1 MAEQGGLPELLDALR
16 WRWRLAAA
24 IAVGVFVGATLYVE
38 SLPAEYEGEAIVA
51 FAPLPEISADT
62 VRVVVPAYVEY
73 VTAGPTIR
81 KIAAELGVEPPDL
94 AGEVDAQVALDTG
107 NVTITATMNSPQLAA
122 DTANAFAEDLVEF
135 SVSDEAQLLSSQII
149 AEALPPTEPSGPPR
163 TLLEAASLLLG
174 ALLGIGIS
182 LLVEHGRPR
191 LRSWR
196 DIARMTGYPVV
207 GRIPSSRAIKA
218 RPREA
223 FSDPAVGSSFRTLR
237 TNLEREW
244 QDRTVDVIVVTSPSS
259 GDGKTTVSALFAESL
274 ARLGAQV
281 LLVDADLRRPA
292 LARTFNYTPDG
303 GFAAVLRETK
313 TLEEAV
319 EPGWTDGLTVLP
331 SEPDPDAGDLI
342 ARRFDAVMQDARQKY
357 DVVVIDTPPL
367 LGTDD
372 ARTITTMAKGVLL
385 VVAARSIADPV
396 NEAVLALEALKAP
409 VLGVIGNRLRESGS
423 YYTYTTT

>member
-1 MAEQGGLPELLDALR
+1 
-16 WRWRLAAA
+16 
-24 IAVGVFVGATLYVE
+24 VFLGATIYVE
-38 SLPAEYEGEAIVA
+38 SLPAEYKGEAIVA
-51 FAPLPEISADT
+51 FAPLPETSADT

-73 VTAGPTIR
+73 VTAAPTVR
-81 KIAAELGVEPPDL
+81 KVATELGEDP
-94 AGEVDAQVALDTG
+94 GEVASAVDAQVALDTG
-107 NVTITATMNSPQLAA
+107 NVTITATMDSPERAA

-135 SVSDEAQLLSSQII
+135 AETDEAQLLSSQII
-149 AEALPPTEPSGPPR
+149 AEALPPSQPSGPQR

-182 LLVEHGRPR
+182 LLVERGRPR

-207 GRIPSSRAIKA
+207 GRIPSSRAIKS
-218 RPREA
+218 RPKEA
-223 FSDPAVGSSFRTLR
+223 FADPAVGSAFRTLR

-259 GDGKTTVSALFAESL
+259 GDGKSTVSALFAESL

-292 LARTFNYTPDG
+292 VARTFGYPGEG
-303 GFAAVLRETK
+303 GFAAVLRENK

-319 EPGWTDGLTVLP
+319 QDGWTDGLAVLP
-331 SEPDPDAGDLI
+331 TEPDPDAGDLI

-357 DVVVIDTPPL
+357 DIVVIDTPPL

-385 VVAARSIADPV
+385 VVAARSTANPV

-423 YYTYTTT
+423 YYTYTSS

>member
-1 MAEQGGLPELLDALR
+1 L
-16 WRWRLAAA
+16 
-24 IAVGVFVGATLYVE
+24 GVFIGATLYVE
-38 SLPAEYEGEAIVA
+38 SLPAEYKEEAIVA
-51 FAPLPEISADT
+51 FAPQPEEGSDT
-62 VRVVVPAYVEY
+62 VRVVLPAYVEY
-73 VTAGPTIR
+73 VTSAQTVR
-81 KIAAELGVEPPDL
+81 KVAAELGEDPGDL
-94 AGEVDAQVALDTG
+94 AAATDATNPLDTG
-107 NVTITATMNSPQLAA
+107 NIEITAVLPSPERAA
-122 DTANAFAEDLVEF
+122 DAANAFAEDLVQFAET
-135 SVSDEAQLLSSQII
+135 DEIQLLSSQII
-149 AEALPPTEPSGPPR
+149 AEAVPSSEPSGPPR
-163 TLLEAASLLLG
+163 TLLEAASLLIG
-174 ALLGIGIS
+174 ALLGIGVS
-182 LLVEHGRPR
+182 LLVERGRPR

-207 GRIPSSRAIKA
+207 GRIPSSRAIKG
-218 RPREA
+218 RPKEA

-244 QDRTVDVIVVTSPSS
+244 QDRTVDLIVVTSPSS

-281 LLVDADLRRPA
+281 LLVDADLRRPNIA
-292 LARTFNYTPDG
+292 KTFGYSSEG
-303 GFAAVLRETK
+303 GFAAVLRENK

-319 EPGWTDGLTVLP
+319 QDGWTDGLAVLP
-331 SEPDPDAGDLI
+331 TEPDPDAGDLI

-357 DVVVIDTPPL
+357 DIVVIDTPPL

-385 VVAARSIADPV
+385 VVAARSIANPV

-423 YYTYTTT
+423 YYTYTST

>member
-1 MAEQGGLPELLDALR
+1 MF
-16 WRWRLAAA
+16 
-24 IAVGVFVGATLYVE
+24 IGATLYVE
-38 SLPAEYEGEAIVA
+38 SLPAEYKEEAIVA
-51 FAPLPEISADT
+51 FAPQPEVGSDA
-62 VRVVVPAYVEY
+62 VRVVLPAYVEY
-73 VTAGPTIR
+73 VTAAPTVR
-81 KIAAELGVEPPDL
+81 KIAAQLGEDPGEL
-94 AGEVDAQVALDTG
+94 AAATDATNPLDTG
-107 NVTITATMNSPQLAA
+107 NIEITAVLPSPERATDA
-122 DTANAFAEDLVEF
+122 ANAFAEDLVQFAET
-135 SVSDEAQLLSSQII
+135 DEIQLLSSQII
-149 AEALPPTEPSGPPR
+149 AEAVPSSQPSGPPR
-163 TLLEAASLLLG
+163 TLLEAASLLIG
-174 ALLGIGIS
+174 ALLGIGVS
-182 LLVEHGRPR
+182 LLVERGRPR

-244 QDRTVDVIVVTSPSS
+244 QDRTVDLIVVTSPSS

-281 LLVDADLRRPA
+281 LLVDADLRRPNIA
-292 LARTFNYTPDG
+292 KTFGYPAEG
-303 GFAAVLRETK
+303 GFAAVLRENK

-319 EPGWTDGLTVLP
+319 QDGWTDGLAVLP
-331 SEPDPDAGDLI
+331 TEPDPDAGDLI

-357 DVVVIDTPPL
+357 DIVVIDTPPL

-385 VVAARSIADPV
+385 VVAARSIANPV

-423 YYTYTTT
+423 YYTYTST

>member
-1 MAEQGGLPELLDALR
+1 M
-16 WRWRLAAA
+16 
-24 IAVGVFVGATLYVE
+24 E
-38 SLPAEYEGEAIVA
+38 SLPPEYEEEAIVA
-51 FAPLPEISADT
+51 FAPLPEEGADT

-73 VTAGPTIR
+73 VTAAPTVR
-81 KIAAELGVEPPDL
+81 KVAAELGEDPSEL
-94 AGEVDAQVALDTG
+94 ASATDASVALDTG
-107 NVTITATMNSPQLAA
+107 NLTISATLPSPERAA
-122 DTANAFAEDLVEF
+122 DAANAFAEDLVEF
-135 SVSDEAQLLSSQII
+135 AETDEIQLLSSQII
-149 AEALPPTEPSGPPR
+149 AEAVPSSQPSGPPR

-174 ALLGIGIS
+174 ALLGIGVS
-182 LLVEHGRPR
+182 LLVERGRPR

-207 GRIPSSRAIKA
+207 GRIPSSRTIKA
-218 RPREA
+218 RPKEA

-244 QDRTVDVIVVTSPSS
+244 QDRTVDLIVVTSPSS

-281 LLVDADLRRPA
+281 LLVDADLRRPNIA
-292 LARTFNYTPDG
+292 KTFGYPAEG
-303 GFAAVLRETK
+303 GFAAVLRENK

-319 EPGWTDGLTVLP
+319 QDGWTDGLAVLP
-331 SEPDPDAGDLI
+331 TEPDPDAGDLL

-357 DVVVIDTPPL
+357 DIVVIDTPPL

-385 VVAARSIADPV
+385 VVAARSIANPV

-423 YYTYTTT
+423 YYTYTST

>member
-1 MAEQGGLPELLDALR
+1 M
-16 WRWRLAAA
+16 A
-24 IAVGVFVGATLYVE
+24 IALGVFIGATLYVE
-38 SLPAEYEGEAIVA
+38 ALPAEYKEEAIVA
-51 FAPLPEISADT
+51 FAPLPEVGADT

-73 VTAGPTIR
+73 VTAAPTVR
-81 KIAAELGVEPPDL
+81 KVAATLGEDPGEL
-94 AGEVDAQVALDTG
+94 ASAVDAQVALDTG
-107 NVTITATMNSPQLAA
+107 NLTITATMPSPDRAA
-122 DTANAFAEDLVEF
+122 DAANAFSEDLVEF
-135 SVSDEAQLLSSQII
+135 AETDESQLLSSQII
-149 AEALPPTEPSGPPR
+149 AEALPSSQPSGPPR

-174 ALLGIGIS
+174 ALLGIGVS
-182 LLVEHGRPR
+182 LLVERGRPR

-292 LARTFNYTPDG
+292 VARTFNYIPDG
-303 GFAAVLRETK
+303 GFTAVLRETK

-319 EPGWTDGLTVLP
+319 QDGWTDGLAVLP
-331 SEPDPDAGDLI
+331 TEPDPDAGDLI

-385 VVAARSIADPV
+385 VVAARSIANPV

-423 YYTYTTT
+423 YYTYTST

>member
-1 MAEQGGLPELLDALR
+1 
-16 WRWRLAAA
+16 
-24 IAVGVFVGATLYVE
+24 VE
-38 SLPAEYEGEAIVA
+38 SLPAEYQEEAIVA
-51 FAPLPEISADT
+51 FAPKPEVGADT
-62 VRVVVPAYVEY
+62 IRVVVPAYVEY
-73 VTAGPTIR
+73 VTAAPTVR
-81 KIAAELGVEPPDL
+81 KVAAELGEDPGEL
-94 AGEVDAQVALDTG
+94 ADAVDAAVALDTG
-107 NVTITATMNSPQLAA
+107 NVTITATMPSPERAA
-122 DTANAFAEDLVEF
+122 DAANAFAEDLVEF
-135 SVSDEAQLLSSQII
+135 ASSSQELLLTARII
-149 AEALPPTEPSGPPR
+149 AAAVPTSEPSGPPR

-174 ALLGIGIS
+174 CLLGIGVS
-182 LLVEHGRPR
+182 LLVERGRPR

-207 GRIPSSRAIKA
+207 GRIPASRAIKT
-218 RPREA
+218 RPQEA
-223 FSDPAVGSSFRTLR
+223 FSDPGVGSAFRTLR

-244 QDRTVDVIVVTSPSS
+244 QDRTVDIIVVTSPSS
-259 GDGKTTVSALFAESL
+259 GDGKTTVSALFAEAL

-281 LLVDADLRRPA
+281 LLVDSDLRRPA
-292 LARTFNYTPDG
+292 LARTFKYTVNDG

-319 EPGWTDGLTVLP
+319 QDGWTDGLAVLP
-331 SEPDPDAGDLI
+331 TEPDPDAGDLL

-357 DVVVIDTPPL
+357 DIVVIDTPPL

-385 VVAARSIADPV
+385 VVAARSIANPV

-423 YYTYTTT
+423 YYTYTST